1 MSDGRLDGMVAL
13 VTGAGSGRGLA
24 GRGDAG
30 PGIGATVAACLAR
43 EGARV
48 SVSDADADAADAT
61 QREMAAAG
69 YDAYRLVGDVSDA
82 EQAAS
87 LVHGTVNHFGRI
99 DILVNSAGISGA
111 TKAVERLPVE
121 TWLRV
126 MAVNLNGPFFTCRA
140 AVPYLREQR
149 FGRIVNISS
158 AAGGLR
164 ISNAGGADYTTSK
177 TAIIGLTRHLA
188 AEVAQYGVTVNAV
201 CPGTVLR
208 PARKAAMTPEQIS
221 EAGKRAPAGRPADPE
236 DIAWAIAFL
245 ASHEAGYIT
254 GQTIAVD
261 GGATVLPGDFS
272 AYRGAGR
279 KDYG

>member
-1 MSDGRLDGMVAL
+1 M
-13 VTGAGSGRGLA
+13 
-24 GRGDAG
+24 
-30 PGIGATVAACLAR
+30 CLSR

-48 SVSDADADAADAT
+48 TVADLAPEAGKAT
-61 QREMAAAG
+61 GRDMEAAG
-69 YDAYRLVGDVSDA
+69 DEPFELAGDGADP

-87 LVHGTVNHFGRI
+87 LVYATVEHYGRL
-99 DILVNSAGISGA
+99 DILVNSAGYSGA

-140 AVPYLREQR
+140 AVPYMREQR
-149 FGRIVNISS
+149 FGRIINVSS

-177 TAIIGLTRHLA
+177 TAIIGFTRHLS

-208 PARKAAMTPEQIS
+208 PGRKAQMTPEQIA

-236 DIAWAIAFL
+236 DIGWTVAFL
-245 ASHEAGYIT
+245 ASQQAGYIT
-254 GQTIAVD
+254 GQAIAVD